1 MLRKGIL
8 NNISSFSLQA
18 ECISQPHRPAKL
30 DSTPLRDLL
39 INVGD
44 NGAEKQF
51 GQQQEK
57 KFFPQQTIAVQ

>member
-1 MLRKGIL
+1 MHK
-8 NNISSFSLQA
+8 ST
-18 ECISQPHRPAKL
+18 HRPAKL

-57 KFFPQQTIAVQ
+57 KFFPQQTEPVH